1 MLSDNEA
8 IILTLPQI
16 KQPSLC
22 TFFKVDSREPGT
34 QFWNTSF
41 LIVVNKTYF
50 ERGKLNEASVEHK

>member
-8 IILTLPQI
+8 IILILLQI

-34 QFWNTSF
+34 PFWNTSF
-41 LIVVNKTYF
+41 LIV
-50 ERGKLNEASVEHK
+50 ESIKLILREED